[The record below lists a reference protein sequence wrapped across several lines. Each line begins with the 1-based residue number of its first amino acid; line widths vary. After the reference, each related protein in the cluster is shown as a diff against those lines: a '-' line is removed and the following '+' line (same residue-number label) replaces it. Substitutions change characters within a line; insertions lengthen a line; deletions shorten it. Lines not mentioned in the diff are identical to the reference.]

1 MAPVI
6 VSHTVIYL
14 HSISG
19 FQLISETD
27 LTDVKYHGFLFIMH
41 FKTAEVQV
49 GDMAKSCYTLLEYN
63 NSDI

>member
-14 HSISG
+14 YSISG
-19 FQLISETD
+19 FQLISETA

-49 GDMAKSCYTLLEYN
+49 GHGKIVLHFVG
-63 NSDI
+63 IQQ